1 MLAATIFIGLACS
14 SLARTSTANLNMST
28 TTMAQLGCDATCQ
41 TYFQAGLAADVEMF
55 GTGFDPGFY
64 STASNFTGS
73 AAGDL
78 LKFEAI
84 EPNTVN
90 VITGTTAYRF
100 QYTTRDFERHPRPRH
115 RIDRD
120 SIYFVP
126 TQCKFS
132 RGRLCILHHCW
143 SLLIENGYAVVAPD
157 YAGLGNNTTLHQYLS
172 LPAHANNLYYAMVA
186 ARKALPHT
194 FISEWMSVGHSQGG
208 GAVWK
213 LLESE
218 LVKTYGAGEPL
229 GTVALAPVSR
239 IYDMTVLTA
248 EAVLTASNY
257 ASYDIT
263 YEALWLPLAL
273 KRVTPG
279 IDLSI
284 VSNTFLQCV
293 DIAEL
298 AQVCYYSIMPLG
310 YGLRPSEII
319 RNTSAL
325 VNNVP
330 FQAGQDAM
338 APANGGT
345 LDTPMRIVQGS
356 NDTDILPQISV
367 RSFNASCLSGNE
379 VHMSVYA
386 DMDHTD
392 VLKASSPE
400 WLGFIRDRFERKS
413 TSGRCSVVQHAS
425 LDRAHLGTEAESSED
440 TSL

>member
-1 MLAATIFIGLACS
+1 M
-14 SLARTSTANLNMST
+14 
-28 TTMAQLGCDATCQ
+28 
-41 TYFQAGLAADVEMF
+41 TYFQAGLAADIEML
-55 GTGFDPGFY
+55 GTGFDFGFY

-78 LKFEAI
+78 LTFEAI
-84 EPNTVN
+84 EPNTLN

-100 QYTTRDFERHPRPRH
+100 QYTTRDLERQPHISFRPDAKFPVVAYAH
-115 RIDRD
+115 CI
-120 SIYFVP
+120 IGVFAGCPP
-126 TQCKFS
+126 TTTITTTADLYDYYS
-132 RGRLCILHHCW
+132 W
-143 SLLIENGYAVVAPD
+143 SLLIENGYA
-157 YAGLGNNTTLHQYLS
+157 GLGDNATLHKYLS
-172 LPAHANNLYYAMVA
+172 FPAHASDLYYAI
-186 ARKALPHT
+186 L
-194 FISEWMSVGHSQGG
+194 SVGRSQGG

-213 LLESE
+213 PSESE
-218 LVKTYGAGEPL
+218 LVQAHGAGEYL

-248 EAVLTASNY
+248 ETVLTASKY

-273 KRVTPG
+273 KRVIPR
-279 IDLSI
+279 IDLSFFCD
-284 VSNTFLQCV
+284 TFLQRV

-298 AQVCYYSIMPLG
+298 VQACYYSIMSLG
-310 YGLRPSEII
+310 YRLRPSEMI

-330 FQAGQDAM
+330 IQAWQNAM

-345 LDTPMRIVQGS
+345 SDTPMLIAQGL
-356 NDTDILPQISV
+356 NDTVVLPQINA

-386 DMDHTD
+386 DMDHTG
-392 VLKASSPE
+392 VLTASSPE

-413 TSGRCSVVQHAS
+413 TSDRCSVVQRAS
-425 LDRAHLGTEAESSED
+425 FDRAHLVTEAESSED
-440 TSL
+440 ASL